1 MVAAY
6 ADSIA
11 MRKDIP
17 INNPPEQS
25 TPTSLVCNKHE

>member
-17 INNPPEQS
+17 LNNPSEEPAA
-25 TPTSLVCNKHE
+25 TSLVCNKH